1 MRNSVIAATSTL
13 LLRSG
18 RMRTGSGI
26 FALLVVAAWNAC
38 QGREQPSAAV
48 SADARQEL
56 EARGRADQDVREGF
70 GSGGHVDSAQGAAM
84 ARTDSSN
91 TAWLK
96 EYVGRW
102 GWPTSEQVGREAV
115 GAAFLIVQ
123 HAVHDT
129 AFMRAMLPAI
139 EDAYRRGDVAGGDVA
154 LLTDR
159 LAVKAGQPQLYGTQ
173 LSLRDGRWVLDPI
186 RDSVRVDERRKK
198 MGLPPLAEY
207 MRLIDSVFAP
217 QQLPPPN

>member
-1 MRNSVIAATSTL
+1 MRIGSVVL
-13 LLRSG
+13 
-18 RMRTGSGI
+18 
-26 FALLVVAAWNAC
+26 ALVLGAGNAC
-38 QGREQPSAAV
+38 HGREQPNAGTL
-48 SADARQEL
+48 ADARREL
-56 EARGRADQDVREGF
+56 ETRGRVDQDVREGF
-70 GSGGHVDSAQGAAM
+70 GTGGGVDSGQAAAM

-96 EYVGRW
+96 AYVARW

-139 EDAYRRGDVAGGDVA
+139 EEAYRRGDVEGDAVA

-173 LSLRDGRWVLDPI
+173 LSLRDGQWVLDPI
-186 RDSVRVDERRKK
+186 ADSVDVDERRTE

-207 MRLIDSVFAP
+207 MRLIDSVFGSQP
-217 QQLPPPN
+217 LPPPN